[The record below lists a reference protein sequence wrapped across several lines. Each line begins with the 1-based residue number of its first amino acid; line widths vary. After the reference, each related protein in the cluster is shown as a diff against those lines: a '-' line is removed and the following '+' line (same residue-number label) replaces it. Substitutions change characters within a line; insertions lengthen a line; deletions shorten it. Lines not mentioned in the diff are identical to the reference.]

1 MRRHTQRYLIW
12 CTVGFLAVAAL
23 RNPTRPGIARRD
35 LFRATAAAVVVPK
48 PAAAATTVAAAKAEL
63 LKAIPATA
71 TGAPATNATLPR
83 AVAEKISACADALD
97 AAASMK
103 DTTSNN
109 QLDGSWRLVY
119 SDAPEFPPV
128 WKSNSRRPTPST
140 RCSTRRITNLAKLP
154 LGFQLGPVRQ
164 PFALT
169 SKTFENQ
176 GEILHVTGLIHGS
189 TRVVGDFERAS
200 RGTLNAAGVVNDR
213 NDRVDVFFRRV
224 VFEIDAP
231 VAIKTVVEPKADPA
245 LARPAV
251 DTVYLD
257 DSLRVTRGG
266 DGSLFVLTRDA
277 DPVPMLTST
286 QRRELYGEASQ
297 DVVSGAG
304 LGNWSRTTRGVF
316 SSTDTSGRE

>member
-1 MRRHTQRYLIW
+1 MRRHTQRHLFC
-12 CTVGFLAVAAL
+12 CTACFAVTAAL
-23 RNPTRPGIARRD
+23 RTPKPMPIARRD
-35 LFRATAAAVVVPK
+35 LFRATAAALVVPK
-48 PAAAATTVAAAKAEL
+48 PALAATTVAAAKAEL

-83 AVAEKISACADALD
+83 TISEKISACADALD
-97 AAASMK
+97 AAAAMG
-103 DTTSNN
+103 DTASNK

-119 SDAPEFPPV
+119 SDAPE
-128 WKSNSRRPTPST
+128 
-140 RCSTRRITNLAKLP
+140 ITNLAKLP

-164 PFALT
+164 PFSLP

-176 GEILHVTGLIHGS
+176 GEILHVTRLIHGS
-189 TRVVGDFERAS
+189 TRVVGDFDRAA

-213 NDRVDVFFRRV
+213 GDRVDVFFRRV

-231 VAIKTVVEPKADPA
+231 VAIKTVVEPKADPS

-277 DPVPMLTST
+277 DPVPMLTTT
-286 QRRELYGEASQ
+286 QRQELYGEASQ

-304 LGNWSRTTRGVF
+304 LGNWSRTTKGVF
-316 SSTDTSGRE
+316 SSTDTKGRE

>member
-1 MRRHTQRYLIW
+1 MRRHAQRHLIC
-12 CTVGFLAVAAL
+12 CTVGFAAVAAL
-23 RNPTRPGIARRD
+23 RTPARRD
-35 LFRATAAAVVVPK
+35 VFRGAVVAVAAPK
-48 PAAAATTVAAAKAEL
+48 PAAAAATVAAAKAAL
-63 LKAIPATA
+63 LQAIPATA
-71 TGAPATNATLPR
+71 TGAPATNTTLPR
-83 AVAEKISACADALD
+83 TVAEQISKCADALD

-103 DTTSNN
+103 DTASSK

-119 SDAPEFPPV
+119 SDAPE
-128 WKSNSRRPTPST
+128 
-140 RCSTRRITNLAKLP
+140 ITNLAKLP
-154 LGFQLGPVRQ
+154 LGFDLGPVRQ

-176 GEILHVTGLIHGS
+176 GEILHVTRLIHGS
-189 TRVVGDFERAS
+189 TRVVGDFERAA

-231 VAIKTVVEPKADPA
+231 VAIRTVVEPKPDPS

-257 DSLRVTRGG
+257 GDLRVTRGG

-277 DPVPMLTST
+277 APVPMLTTT
-286 QRRELYGEASQ
+286 QRQELYGEASQ

-304 LGNWSRTTRGVF
+304 LGNWSRTTKGVF
-316 SSTDTSGRE
+316 SSTDTQGRE

>member
-1 MRRHTQRYLIW
+1 M
-12 CTVGFLAVAAL
+12 
-23 RNPTRPGIARRD
+23 
-35 LFRATAAAVVVPK
+35 
-48 PAAAATTVAAAKAEL
+48 
-63 LKAIPATA
+63 
-71 TGAPATNATLPR
+71 
-83 AVAEKISACADALD
+83 
-97 AAASMK
+97 
-103 DTTSNN
+103 
-109 QLDGSWRLVY
+109 
-119 SDAPEFPPV
+119 
-128 WKSNSRRPTPST
+128 
-140 RCSTRRITNLAKLP
+140 AKLP
-154 LGFQLGPVRQ
+154 LGFQLGPVRR

-176 GEILHVTGLIHGS
+176 GEILHVTRLIHGS
-189 TRVVGDFERAS
+189 TRVVGDFDRAA

-213 NDRVDVFFRRV
+213 GDRVDVFFRRV

-257 DSLRVTRGG
+257 GDLRVTRGG

-277 DPVPMLTST
+277 DPVPMLTSAE
-286 QRRELYGEASQ
+286 RRDLYGEASQ

-304 LGNWSRTTRGVF
+304 LGNWSRTTKGVF

>member
-1 MRRHTQRYLIW
+1 MRRHTQPYRLC
-12 CTVGFLAVAAL
+12 CTALCCAVTAL
-23 RNPTRPGIARRD
+23 RTPKPMPIARRD
-35 LFRATAAAVVVPK
+35 LFRGTAAALVMPK
-48 PAAAATTVAAAKAEL
+48 PAAAATTVAAAKAAL
-63 LKAIPATA
+63 LDAIPATA

-83 AVAEKISACADALD
+83 TVSEKISACADALD
-97 AAASMK
+97 AATSMK
-103 DTTSNN
+103 DTASNK

-119 SDAPEFPPV
+119 SDAPE
-128 WKSNSRRPTPST
+128 
-140 RCSTRRITNLAKLP
+140 ITNLAKLP

-164 PFALT
+164 PFSLQ

-176 GEILHVTGLIHGS
+176 GEILHVTRLLHGS
-189 TRVVGDFERAS
+189 TRVVGDFDRAA

-213 NDRVDVFFRRV
+213 GDRVDVFFRRV

-231 VAIKTVVEPKADPA
+231 VAIKTVVEPKADPS

-277 DPVPMLTST
+277 DPVPMLTAAE
-286 QRRELYGEASQ
+286 RRELYGEASQ

-304 LGNWSRTTRGVF
+304 LGNWSRTTKGVF
-316 SSTDTSGRE
+316 SSTDVSGRE

>member
-1 MRRHTQRYLIW
+1 MLACRKKLALLCCW
-12 CTVGFLAVAAL
+12 ACTAAL
-23 RNPTRPGIARRD
+23 RTPNPRTRPPVIARRG
-35 LFRATAAAVVVPK
+35 LFHTAAAAALAAVTTK
-48 PAAAATTVAAAKAEL
+48 PAAAATTVAAAKAAL
-63 LKAIPATA
+63 LDVIPATA

-103 DTTSNN
+103 DTASDK

-119 SDAPEFPPV
+119 SNAPE
-128 WKSNSRRPTPST
+128 
-140 RCSTRRITNLAKLP
+140 ITNLAKLP

-164 PFALT
+164 PFSLN

-176 GEILHVTGLIHGS
+176 GEILHVTRLIHGS
-189 TRVVGDFERAS
+189 TRVVGDFDRAA

-213 NDRVDVFFRRV
+213 GDRVDVFFRRV

-277 DPVPMLTST
+277 DPVPMLTSAE
-286 QRRELYGEASQ
+286 RRGLYGEASQ

-304 LGNWSRTTRGVF
+304 LGNWSRTTKGVF

>member
-1 MRRHTQRYLIW
+1 MRRQTQRYPLW
-12 CTVGFLAVAAL
+12 CTVGILAANAL
-23 RNPTRPGIARRD
+23 STQKPMPIARRD
-35 LFRATAAAVVVPK
+35 LFRGTVVAIAAPK
-48 PAAAATTVAAAKAEL
+48 PAAAATTVAAAKAAL
-63 LKAIPATA
+63 LDAIPATA

-83 AVAEKISACADALD
+83 TVSEKISACADALD
-97 AAASMK
+97 AAAAMSETASSK
-103 DTTSNN
+103 

-119 SDAPEFPPV
+119 SDAPE
-128 WKSNSRRPTPST
+128 
-140 RCSTRRITNLAKLP
+140 ITNLAKLP

-164 PFALT
+164 PFSLQ

-176 GEILHVTGLIHGS
+176 GEILHVTRLVHGS
-189 TRVVGDFERAS
+189 TRVVGDFGRAA

-213 NDRVDVFFRRV
+213 GDRVDVFFRRV
-224 VFEIDAP
+224 LFEIDAP
-231 VAIKTVVEPKADPA
+231 VAIKTVVEPKADPS

-277 DPVPMLTST
+277 DPVPMLTAT

-304 LGNWSRTTRGVF
+304 LGNWSRTTKGVF

>member
-1 MRRHTQRYLIW
+1 MMLACRKSIALLCCW
-12 CTVGFLAVAAL
+12 ACTAAL
-23 RNPTRPGIARRD
+23 RTPNPRTRPPVIARRG
-35 LFRATAAAVVVPK
+35 LFHTAAAAALAAVTTK

-83 AVAEKISACADALD
+83 TVAEKISACADALD

-103 DTTSNN
+103 DTASSK

-119 SDAPEFPPV
+119 SDAPE
-128 WKSNSRRPTPST
+128 
-140 RCSTRRITNLAKLP
+140 ITNLAKLP

-164 PFALT
+164 PFSLQ

-176 GEILHVTGLIHGS
+176 GEILHVTRLVHGS
-189 TRVVGDFERAS
+189 TRVVGDFDRAA

-213 NDRVDVFFRRV
+213 GDRVDVFFRRV

-231 VAIKTVVEPKADPA
+231 VAIKTVVEPKADPS

-277 DPVPMLTST
+277 DPVPMLTAGE
-286 QRRELYGEASQ
+286 RRELYGEASS

-304 LGNWSRTTRGVF
+304 LGNWSRTTKGVF
-316 SSTDTSGRE
+316 STTNPTDRE

>member
-1 MRRHTQRYLIW
+1 M
-12 CTVGFLAVAAL
+12 
-23 RNPTRPGIARRD
+23 
-35 LFRATAAAVVVPK
+35 
-48 PAAAATTVAAAKAEL
+48 
-63 LKAIPATA
+63 
-71 TGAPATNATLPR
+71 
-83 AVAEKISACADALD
+83 
-97 AAASMK
+97 
-103 DTTSNN
+103 
-109 QLDGSWRLVY
+109 
-119 SDAPEFPPV
+119 
-128 WKSNSRRPTPST
+128 
-140 RCSTRRITNLAKLP
+140 AKLP

-164 PFALT
+164 PFSLN

-176 GEILHVTGLIHGS
+176 GEILHVTRLIHGS
-189 TRVVGDFERAS
+189 TRVVGDFDRAA

-213 NDRVDVFFRRV
+213 GDRVDVFFRRV

-277 DPVPMLTST
+277 DPVPMLSSAE
-286 QRRELYGEASQ
+286 RKELYGEASQ

-304 LGNWSRTTRGVF
+304 LGNWSRTTKGVF
-316 SSTDTSGRE
+316 SSTNAVGRE

>member
-1 MRRHTQRYLIW
+1 MLACRKRIALLCCW
-12 CTVGFLAVAAL
+12 ACTAAL
-23 RNPTRPGIARRD
+23 RTPNPRTRPPAIARRG
-35 LFRATAAAVVVPK
+35 LFHTAAAAALAAVTTK
-48 PAAAATTVAAAKAEL
+48 PAAAATTVAAAKAAL
-63 LKAIPATA
+63 LQAIPATA

-83 AVAEKISACADALD
+83 TVSEKISACADALD
-97 AAASMK
+97 AAAAMG
-103 DTTSNN
+103 DTASNK

-119 SDAPEFPPV
+119 SDAPE
-128 WKSNSRRPTPST
+128 
-140 RCSTRRITNLAKLP
+140 ITNLAKLP

-164 PFALT
+164 PFSLQ

-176 GEILHVTGLIHGS
+176 GEILHVTRLVHGS
-189 TRVVGDFERAS
+189 TRVVGDFDRAA

-213 NDRVDVFFRRV
+213 GDRVDVFFRRV

-231 VAIKTVVEPKADPA
+231 VAIKTVVEPKADPS

-277 DPVPMLTST
+277 DPVPMLTTT
-286 QRRELYGEASQ
+286 QRQELYGEASQ

-304 LGNWSRTTRGVF
+304 LGNWSRTTPGVF

>member
-1 MRRHTQRYLIW
+1 LVT
-12 CTVGFLAVAAL
+12 T
-23 RNPTRPGIARRD
+23 
-35 LFRATAAAVVVPK
+35 K
-48 PAAAATTVAAAKAEL
+48 PAAAATTVAAAKAAL
-63 LKAIPATA
+63 LEAIPATA

-83 AVAEKISACADALD
+83 AVAERISKCADALD

-103 DTTSNN
+103 DTASNK

-119 SDAPEFPPV
+119 SDAPE
-128 WKSNSRRPTPST
+128 
-140 RCSTRRITNLAKLP
+140 ITNLAKLP

-164 PFALT
+164 PFALN

-176 GEILHVTGLIHGS
+176 GEILHVTRLIHGS
-189 TRVVGDFERAS
+189 TRVVGDFDRAA

-213 NDRVDVFFRRV
+213 GDRVDVFFRRV

-231 VAIKTVVEPKADPA
+231 VAIRTVVEPKADPT

-257 DSLRVTRGG
+257 GDLRVTRGG
-266 DGSLFVLTRDA
+266 DGSLFVLIRDA
-277 DPVPMLTST
+277 APVPMLTST

-304 LGNWSRTTRGVF
+304 LGNWSRTTKGVF
-316 SSTDTSGRE
+316 STTDARGRE

>member
-1 MRRHTQRYLIW
+1 MRT
-12 CTVGFLAVAAL
+12 
-23 RNPTRPGIARRD
+23 
-35 LFRATAAAVVVPK
+35 
-48 PAAAATTVAAAKAEL
+48 E
-63 LKAIPATA
+63 
-71 TGAPATNATLPR
+71 
-83 AVAEKISACADALD
+83 
-97 AAASMK
+97 
-103 DTTSNN
+103 
-109 QLDGSWRLVY
+109 
-119 SDAPEFPPV
+119 
-128 WKSNSRRPTPST
+128 
-140 RCSTRRITNLAKLP
+140 ITNLAKLP

-164 PFALT
+164 PFSLN

-176 GEILHVTGLIHGS
+176 GEILHVTRLVHGS
-189 TRVVGDFERAS
+189 TRVVGDFDRAA

-213 NDRVDVFFRRV
+213 GDRVDVFFRRV

-286 QRRELYGEASQ
+286 QRKDLYGEASQ

-304 LGNWSRTTRGVF
+304 LGNWSRTTKGVF
-316 SSTDTSGRE
+316 STTNPTDRE

>member
-1 MRRHTQRYLIW
+1 MRRHAQRYLFV
-12 CTVGFLAVAAL
+12 CTALCVSVSAL
-23 RNPTRPGIARRD
+23 RIPKPLPLARRD
-35 LFRATAAAVVVPK
+35 LFRATAATIIMPK
-48 PAAAATTVAAAKAEL
+48 PAAAATTVAAAKAAL
-63 LKAIPATA
+63 LQAIPATA

-83 AVAEKISACADALD
+83 AVAEKISKCADALD
-97 AAASMK
+97 TAASMK
-103 DTTSNN
+103 DTASNK

-119 SDAPEFPPV
+119 SDAPE
-128 WKSNSRRPTPST
+128 
-140 RCSTRRITNLAKLP
+140 ITNLAKLP

-164 PFALT
+164 PFSLN

-176 GEILHVTGLIHGS
+176 GEILHVTRLIHGS
-189 TRVVGDFERAS
+189 TRVVGEFERAA

-213 NDRVDVFFRRV
+213 GDRVDVFFRRV

-231 VAIKTVVEPKADPA
+231 VAIKTVVEPKADPT

-257 DSLRVTRGG
+257 GDLRVTRGG

-277 DPVPMLTST
+277 EPVPMLTST
-286 QRRELYGEASQ
+286 QRRELYGEASS

-304 LGNWSRTTRGVF
+304 LGNWSRTTKGVF
-316 SSTDTSGRE
+316 SSTNARGRE

>member
-1 MRRHTQRYLIW
+1 MLACRKGIALLCCW
-12 CTVGFLAVAAL
+12 ACTAAL
-23 RNPTRPGIARRD
+23 RTPNPRTRPPVIARRG
-35 LFRATAAAVVVPK
+35 LFHTTAAAALAAVTTK

-71 TGAPATNATLPR
+71 TGAPATNATLSR
-83 AVAEKISACADALD
+83 AVAEKISKCADALD

-103 DTTSNN
+103 DTASSK

-119 SDAPEFPPV
+119 SDAPE
-128 WKSNSRRPTPST
+128 
-140 RCSTRRITNLAKLP
+140 ITNLAKLP

-176 GEILHVTGLIHGS
+176 GEILHVTRLIHGS
-189 TRVVGDFERAS
+189 TRVVGDFDRAA

-213 NDRVDVFFRRV
+213 GDRVDVFFRRV

-304 LGNWSRTTRGVF
+304 LGNWSRTTKGVF
-316 SSTDTSGRE
+316 SSTDTRGRE

>member
-1 MRRHTQRYLIW
+1 M
-12 CTVGFLAVAAL
+12 
-23 RNPTRPGIARRD
+23 PIARRD
-35 LFRATAAAVVVPK
+35 LFRATATAFVVPK

-83 AVAEKISACADALD
+83 SVSEKISACADALD
-97 AAASMK
+97 AAAAMG
-103 DTTSNN
+103 DTASNK

-119 SDAPEFPPV
+119 SDAPE
-128 WKSNSRRPTPST
+128 
-140 RCSTRRITNLAKLP
+140 ITNLAKLP

-164 PFALT
+164 PFSLQ

-176 GEILHVTGLIHGS
+176 GEILHVTRLVHGS
-189 TRVVGDFERAS
+189 TRVVGDFDRAA
-200 RGTLNAAGVVNDR
+200 RGTLNAAGVVNER
-213 NDRVDVFFRRV
+213 GDRVDVFFRRV

-286 QRRELYGEASQ
+286 QRRELYGEASS

-304 LGNWSRTTRGVF
+304 LGNWSRTTKGVF
-316 SSTDTSGRE
+316 SSTDTQGRE

>member
-1 MRRHTQRYLIW
+1 MTRFPANLCLLCCWGST
-12 CTVGFLAVAAL
+12 AAAL
-23 RNPTRPGIARRD
+23 RTPNPRTRPPAIARRG
-35 LFRATAAAVVVPK
+35 LFHTAAAAALAAVTTK
-48 PAAAATTVAAAKAEL
+48 PAVAATTVAAAKAEL

-83 AVAEKISACADALD
+83 TVSEKISACADALD
-97 AAASMK
+97 AAAAMG
-103 DTTSNN
+103 DTASNK

-119 SDAPEFPPV
+119 SDAPE
-128 WKSNSRRPTPST
+128 
-140 RCSTRRITNLAKLP
+140 ITNLAKLP

-164 PFALT
+164 PFSLN

-176 GEILHVTGLIHGS
+176 GEILHVTRLVHGS
-189 TRVVGDFERAS
+189 TRVVGDFDRAA

-213 NDRVDVFFRRV
+213 GDRVDVFFRRV

-231 VAIKTVVEPKADPA
+231 VAIKTVVEPKADPS

-304 LGNWSRTTRGVF
+304 LGNWSRTTKGVF
-316 SSTDTSGRE
+316 SSTDTKGRE

>member
-1 MRRHTQRYLIW
+1 MLACRKSIALLCCW
-12 CTVGFLAVAAL
+12 ACTAAL
-23 RNPTRPGIARRD
+23 RTPNPRTRPPVIARRG
-35 LFRATAAAVVVPK
+35 LFHTAAAAALAAVTTK
-48 PAAAATTVAAAKAEL
+48 PAAAATTVAAAKAAL
-63 LKAIPATA
+63 LDAIPATA

-83 AVAEKISACADALD
+83 TVSEKISACADALD
-97 AAASMK
+97 AAAAMG
-103 DTTSNN
+103 DTASNK

-119 SDAPEFPPV
+119 SDAPE
-128 WKSNSRRPTPST
+128 
-140 RCSTRRITNLAKLP
+140 ITNLAKLP

-164 PFALT
+164 PFSLQ

-176 GEILHVTGLIHGS
+176 GEILHVTRLVHGS
-189 TRVVGDFERAS
+189 TRVVGDFDRAA

-213 NDRVDVFFRRV
+213 GDRVDVFFRRV

-231 VAIKTVVEPKADPA
+231 VAIKTVVEPKADPS

-277 DPVPMLTST
+277 DPVPMLTAT
-286 QRRELYGEASQ
+286 QRRDLYGEASS
-297 DVVSGAG
+297 DDVSGAG
-304 LGNWSRTTRGVF
+304 LGNWSRTTKGVF
-316 SSTDTSGRE
+316 SSTDTQGRE

>member
-1 MRRHTQRYLIW
+1 MLACRKKLALLCCW
-12 CTVGFLAVAAL
+12 ACTAAL
-23 RNPTRPGIARRD
+23 RTPNPRTRPPVIARRG
-35 LFRATAAAVVVPK
+35 LFHTAAAAALAAVTTK
-48 PAAAATTVAAAKAEL
+48 PAAAATTVAAAKAAL
-63 LKAIPATA
+63 LDAIPATA

-83 AVAEKISACADALD
+83 TVAEKISACADALD
-97 AAASMK
+97 AASSMK
-103 DTTSNN
+103 DTASSK

-119 SDAPEFPPV
+119 SDAPE
-128 WKSNSRRPTPST
+128 
-140 RCSTRRITNLAKLP
+140 ITNLAKLP

-164 PFALT
+164 PFSLA

-176 GEILHVTGLIHGS
+176 GEILHATHLIHGS

-213 NDRVDVFFRRV
+213 GDRVDVFFRRV

-231 VAIKTVVEPKADPA
+231 VAIKTVVEPKADPS

-257 DSLRVTRGG
+257 GDLRVTRGG

-277 DPVPMLTST
+277 DPVPMLTTT
-286 QRRELYGEASQ
+286 QRQELYGEASQ

-304 LGNWSRTTRGVF
+304 LGNWSRTTKGVF
-316 SSTDTSGRE
+316 STTNPRDRE

>member
-1 MRRHTQRYLIW
+1 MRRHAQRHLLY
-12 CTVGFLAVAAL
+12 CTVGFVAVAAL
-23 RNPTRPGIARRD
+23 RTPTRRD

-48 PAAAATTVAAAKAEL
+48 PAAAATTVAAAKAAL
-63 LKAIPATA
+63 LDAIPATA

-83 AVAEKISACADALD
+83 TVAEKISACADALD
-97 AAASMK
+97 AAAAMG
-103 DTTSNN
+103 DTASNK

-119 SDAPEFPPV
+119 SDAPE
-128 WKSNSRRPTPST
+128 
-140 RCSTRRITNLAKLP
+140 ITNLAKLP

-164 PFALT
+164 PFSLQ

-176 GEILHVTGLIHGS
+176 GEILHVTRLIHGS
-189 TRVVGDFERAS
+189 TRVVGDFDRAA

-213 NDRVDVFFRRV
+213 GDRVDVFFRRV

-304 LGNWSRTTRGVF
+304 LGNWSRTTPGVF
-316 SSTDTSGRE
+316 SSTDVSGRE

>member
-1 MRRHTQRYLIW
+1 MPL
-12 CTVGFLAVAAL
+12 
-23 RNPTRPGIARRD
+23 ARRD
-35 LFRATAAAVVVPK
+35 LFRATAATIIMPK

-71 TGAPATNATLPR
+71 TGAPATNTTLPR
-83 AVAEKISACADALD
+83 TVAEKISKCADALD

-103 DTTSNN
+103 DTASNK

-119 SDAPEFPPV
+119 SDAPE
-128 WKSNSRRPTPST
+128 
-140 RCSTRRITNLAKLP
+140 ITNLAKLP

-164 PFALT
+164 PFSLN

-176 GEILHVTGLIHGS
+176 GEILHVTRLIHGS
-189 TRVVGDFERAS
+189 TRVVGDFDRAA

-213 NDRVDVFFRRV
+213 GDRVDVFFRRV

-266 DGSLFVLTRDA
+266 DGSLFVLTRDG
-277 DPVPMLTST
+277 DPVPMLTAAE
-286 QRRELYGEASQ
+286 RRELYGEASQ

-304 LGNWSRTTRGVF
+304 LGNWSRTTKGVF
-316 SSTDTSGRE
+316 SSTDTRGRE

>member
-1 MRRHTQRYLIW
+1 M
-12 CTVGFLAVAAL
+12 
-23 RNPTRPGIARRD
+23 
-35 LFRATAAAVVVPK
+35 PK
-48 PAAAATTVAAAKAEL
+48 PALAATTVAAAKAAL
-63 LKAIPATA
+63 LQAIPATA
-71 TGAPATNATLPR
+71 TGAPATNTTVPR
-83 AVAEKISACADALD
+83 TVAEKISKCADALD

-103 DTTSNN
+103 DTASNK

-119 SDAPEFPPV
+119 SDAPE
-128 WKSNSRRPTPST
+128 
-140 RCSTRRITNLAKLP
+140 ITNLAKLP
-154 LGFQLGPVRQ
+154 LGLQLGPVRQ

-176 GEILHVTGLIHGS
+176 GEILHVTRLIHGS

-213 NDRVDVFFRRV
+213 GDRVDVFFRRV

-231 VAIKTVVEPKADPA
+231 VAIRTVVEPKADPS

-257 DSLRVTRGG
+257 GDLRVTRGG

-286 QRRELYGEASQ
+286 QRRELYGEASS

-304 LGNWSRTTRGVF
+304 LGNWSRTTKGVF
-316 SSTDTSGRE
+316 SSTNARGRE

>member
-1 MRRHTQRYLIW
+1 MLACRKKLALLCCW
-12 CTVGFLAVAAL
+12 ACTATAL
-23 RNPTRPGIARRD
+23 RTPNPRTRPPVIARRG
-35 LFRATAAAVVVPK
+35 LFHTAAAAALAAVTTK

-83 AVAEKISACADALD
+83 TVAEKISACADALD
-97 AAASMK
+97 AAAAMG
-103 DTTSNN
+103 DTASNK

-119 SDAPEFPPV
+119 SDAPE
-128 WKSNSRRPTPST
+128 
-140 RCSTRRITNLAKLP
+140 ITNLAKLP

-164 PFALT
+164 PFALQ

-176 GEILHVTGLIHGS
+176 GEILHVTRLVHGS
-189 TRVVGDFERAS
+189 TRVVGDFGRAA

-213 NDRVDVFFRRV
+213 GDRVDVFFRRV

-231 VAIKTVVEPKADPA
+231 VAIKTVVEPKADPS

-277 DPVPMLTST
+277 DPVPMLTSAE
-286 QRRELYGEASQ
+286 RRELYGEASS

-304 LGNWSRTTRGVF
+304 LGNWSRTTPGVF